1 MTLHSTDIERQIT
14 DLRQAITE
22 TEAEHRELA
31 FRYSETGEKDLMDQM
46 MRLRETVSVFRY
58 EIEANELAKDAALE
72 REAAEA
78 DEEAAREIL
87 DRVAQGKELLSKRV
101 DLAKKLEK
109 QFERLGQVMEEFL
122 NASEQVRQHHVSLIE
137 GDDVHGFI
145 GLRIFDG
152 MPQIHGWRT
161 ALNSAGLKSFLGP
174 NYQQSLGPQT
184 GGAAMSLTEAIQM
197 QHDRVRYRK
206 KVMYIINDAKEETT
220 DA

>member
-109 QFERLGQVMEEFL
+109 QFERLGEVMEEFL
-122 NASEQVRQHHVSLIE
+122 EITEQTREHHSYLIE
-137 GDDVHGFI
+137 SEDIHGFK
-145 GLRIFDG
+145 GPRIFDRI
-152 MPQIHGWRT
+152 PQLHGWRT
-161 ALNSAGLKSFLGP
+161 ALSSAGLRNFLGP
-174 NYQQSLGPQT
+174 NFQLFPGKQT
-184 GGAAMSLTEAIQM
+184 GAAAMTLVESIQN
-197 QHDRVRYRK
+197 QHERLRYRT
-206 KVMYIINDAKEETT
+206 KVMHIINNAHEETSN
-220 DA
+220 A

>member
-46 MRLRETVSVFRY
+46 MKLRETVSVFRY
-58 EIEANELAKDAALE
+58 EIEANEVARDEALK

-78 DEEAAREIL
+78 DEEAAKEIL
-87 DRVAQGKELLSKRV
+87 DRVVQGKELLSKRV

-122 NASEQVRQHHVSLIE
+122 NASEQVRQHHGSLIE
-137 GDDVHGFI
+137 NDDVYGFV
-145 GLRIFDG
+145 GLRIFG
-152 MPQIHGWRT
+152 NIPQIHGWRS
-161 ALNSAGLKSFLGP
+161 ALSSAGLRKFLNP
-174 NYQQSLGPQT
+174 NYQSPIGEQT
-184 GGAAMSLTEAIQM
+184 GGAAMTLSEAIQM

-206 KVMYIINDAKEETT
+206 KVMYIINDAKEETN

>member
-1 MTLHSTDIERQIT
+1 MKLHSTDIERQIT

-31 FRYSETGEKDLMDQM
+31 SKYTQTGEKELMNQM
-46 MRLRETVSVFRY
+46 MRLRETVSVFKY

-78 DEEAAREIL
+78 DEEAAKEIL
-87 DRVAQGKELLSKRV
+87 DKVALGKALMDQRVT
-101 DLAKKLEK
+101 LARKLEK
-109 QFERLGQVMEEFL
+109 QFATLGKVMEEFL

-145 GLRIFDG
+145 GLRIFGG

-161 ALNSAGLKSFLGP
+161 ALRSASLREFLNP
-174 NYQQSLGPQT
+174 NYQSPIGEQT
-184 GGAAMSLTEAIQM
+184 GGAAMTLSEAIQM
-197 QHDRVRYRK
+197 QHGRVRYCRK
-206 KVMYIINDAKEETT
+206 IMHIINDAKEETT

>member
-31 FRYSETGEKDLMDQM
+31 SKYTQTGEKELMNQM
-46 MRLRETVSVFRY
+46 MRLRETVSVYRY

-78 DEEAAREIL
+78 DEEAAKEIL
-87 DRVAQGKELLSKRV
+87 DMVAQGKELLSKRV

-122 NASEQVRQHHVSLIE
+122 NASEQVRQHHSYLIE
-137 GDDVHGFI
+137 AEDIQSFN
-145 GLRIFDG
+145 GLRIFNG

-161 ALNSAGLKSFLGP
+161 ALRSADLRVFLNP
-174 NYQQSLGPQT
+174 NYQSPIGEQT
-184 GGAAMSLTEAIQM
+184 GGAAMTLSEAIQM

-206 KVMYIINDAKEETT
+206 KVMYIINDAKEETSN
-220 DA
+220 A

>member
-22 TEAEHRELA
+22 TEAEHRKLA
-31 FRYSETGEKDLMDQM
+31 SKYTETGEKDLMDRM

-58 EIEANELAKDAALE
+58 EIEANEIARDEALR
-72 REAAEA
+72 REAEEA

-109 QFERLGQVMEEFL
+109 QFERLGQMMEEFL
-122 NASEQVRQHHVSLIE
+122 NVSEQVRQHHGGLIE
-137 GDDVHGFI
+137 SDDVYDFF
-145 GLRIFDG
+145 GLRLFNG

-161 ALNSAGLKSFLGP
+161 ALRSAGLSEFLKP
-174 NYQQSLGPQT
+174 NFYLPPGTQT
-184 GGAAMSLTEAIQM
+184 GGAAMTLVEAIQM